1 MYVFLN
7 SFLKE
12 FVYVGFFEQWWIL
25 EILQFLSVFLKKL
38 IMIFF
43 FFFGSLLNMIG
54 SHYKIQRTYF

>member
-43 FFFGSLLNMIG
+43 FFGSLLNMIG